1 MAKKILSR
9 GIPYN
14 SARRLA
20 TATDGN
26 DFPFSQFITV
36 LVETPSF
43 TATSRCVRPA
53 FTRAAAGEIFN
64 SVISFLLS
72 VWNFVIT
79 CDNGKTIYI
88 CCQRQIQKIFVQK
101 QIILYNVK
109 TGGCVMSDEEQKRIF
124 AENLR
129 YYLDQHGYTQI
140 EVAEKIGVSQQRFS
154 SWCAGRAIPRM
165 DKIQALADFNLY
177 STNGVSLI
185 YVYFQI
191 PLSTLLLI
199 PAFEGVRKEWQEAS
213 TLLGATKGQFWTR
226 VGIPVLMPS
235 IMGTF
240 SVLFAN
246 ALAAYA
252 TVYAI
257 MMNSISLLPIQIAGC
272 FVGEVKI
279 RTGLGGAL
287 SVVMMVIMVI
297 MILITNAIS
306 HQFQKGGKQS

>member
-1 MAKKILSR
+1 MKKNKFIYLIALLPFLVVAFMYEIIPLIMIIVKSFHPDAGGGFTLENYQTVFSKLLYQKAITNSIKISMISAAHQSTGKLHNIFMAILNMVSNFA
-9 GIPYN
+9 GIP
-14 SARRLA
+14 LA
-20 TATDGN
+20 FAYMILLGN
-26 DFPFSQFITV
+26 
-36 LVETPSF
+36 
-43 TATSRCVRPA
+43 
-53 FTRAAAGEIFN
+53 AG
-64 SVISFLLS
+64 
-72 VWNFVIT
+72 
-79 CDNGKTIYI
+79 
-88 CCQRQIQKIFVQK
+88 
-101 QIILYNVK
+101 
-109 TGGCVMSDEEQKRIF
+109 VM
-124 AENLR
+124 
-129 YYLDQHGYTQI
+129 TQI
-140 EVAEKIGVSQQRFS
+140 
-154 SWCAGRAIPRM
+154 GREFGIS
-165 DKIQALADFNLY
+165 ALADFNLY

-213 TLLGATKGQFWTR
+213 TLLGATKGQFWTKI
-226 VGIPVLMPS
+226 GIPVLMPS

-279 RTGLGGAL
+279 RPGLGGAL
-287 SVVMMVIMVI
+287 SVVMMIVMVI

-306 HQFQKGGKQS
+306 KQFQKGGKQA

>member
-1 MAKKILSR
+1 MKTKKYIYLL
-9 GIPYN
+9 GLIPFLVVAFMYEIIPLIKIIIN
-14 SARRLA
+14 SFLPD
-20 TATDGN
+20 TGG
-26 DFPFSQFITV
+26 
-36 LVETPSF
+36 SF
-43 TATSRCVRPA
+43 TFENYETV
-53 FTRAAAGEIFN
+53 FTKLLYQKAIINSIKISLISAAAGIVVAFFGARAAHKAKGKLHNIFMAILN
-64 SVISFLLS
+64 MVSNFAGIPLAFAYMILLG
-72 VWNFVIT
+72 NA
-79 CDNGKTIYI
+79 G
-88 CCQRQIQKIFVQK
+88 
-101 QIILYNVK
+101 
-109 TGGCVMSDEEQKRIF
+109 VM
-124 AENLR
+124 
-129 YYLDQHGYTQI
+129 TQL
-140 EVAEKIGVSQQRFS
+140 
-154 SWCAGRAIPRM
+154 GRELG
-165 DKIQALADFNLY
+165 IQALADFNLY